1 MSDFNDKQLLEVQGV
16 ISNDSARGMIKLSE
30 EMARK
35 EYIREKG
42 YCNVELSDM
51 RAYEKMPEMWG
62 GHGERVT
69 EPREIIPAIK
79 RAVSNGK
86 PSIINVQV
94 DKENM
99 SPVTRS
105 FGMTMKASPES
116 YYGLKNNEDC

>member
-1 MSDFNDKQLLEVQGV
+1 MEFDTMARFDMPVVCV
-16 ISNDSARGMIKLSE
+16 ISNDSAWGMIKLSE
-30 EMARK
+30 GVARR

-42 YCNVELSDM
+42 HCNVDLSHM

-69 EPREIIPAIK
+69 DPEEIIPAIK
-79 RAVSNGK
+79 RAVANGK
-86 PSIINVQV
+86 PSILNVQV

-105 FGMTMKASPES
+105 FGMAMKAAGES
-116 YYGLKNNEDC
+116 Y

>member
-1 MSDFNDKQLLEVQGV
+1 V
-16 ISNDSARGMIKLSE
+16 ARG
-30 EMARK
+30 
-35 EYIREKG
+35 EYIQEKG
-42 YCNVELSDM
+42 RSNVDLSHM

-69 EPREIIPAIK
+69 APEEIIPAIQ
-79 RAVSNGK
+79 RAVANGK

-105 FGMTMKASPES
+105 FGMAMKAYGES
-116 YYGLKNNEDC
+116 Y